1 MSKRFEIA
9 IIGADSPIAEGL
21 MELMTERGFP
31 VAETSALVLDPDSE
45 ADVSFA
51 GRPILL
57 DDARTF
63 DFSQVQLAFLAD
75 PDPEL
80 TAQAER
86 AADAGVIVI
95 DASGQTWR
103 DSAIPVVVPQ
113 VNAKALAGFA
123 ARGIVASPDRFNV
136 ALAPVLGA
144 LHAAFGLESV
154 TMTGL
159 VAASD
164 GGRAAL
170 EDLARETTA
179 LLNAR
184 FYERSYFA
192 RQIAFNVIGQ
202 EADAGPD
209 GCTERERRIGDELQD
224 LLGLPQLPV
233 QATLL
238 QVPVFYGLS
247 ATVEVRFARKLDLDA
262 VIETVS
268 GLPGFSIE
276 SSRLAD
282 DAITPV
288 TDAALNPDVRIGRLR
303 LARHDARG
311 LALWLAADNI
321 RRCSALNAL
330 ANAEILIRDHLD

>member
-9 IIGADSPIAEGL
+9 IIGADSPVAEAL
-21 MELMTERGFP
+21 MALMTERGFP
-31 VAETSALVLDPDSE
+31 VAETSALVLDPDSD

-75 PDPEL
+75 ADPEL

-113 VNAKALAGFA
+113 VNAKALAHFHE
-123 ARGIVASPDRFNV
+123 RSIVASPDRFNV
-136 ALAPVLGA
+136 ALAPVLAA
-144 LHAAFGLESV
+144 LHVAFGLERV
-154 TMTGL
+154 VMTGL
-159 VAASD
+159 IAASD
-164 GGRAAL
+164 GGRLAL

-184 FYERSYFA
+184 FYERNYYPK
-192 RQIAFNVIGQ
+192 QIAFNVIGQ

-209 GCTERERRIGDELQD
+209 GYTERERRIGDELQD

-233 QATLL
+233 QATLI
-238 QVPVFYGLS
+238 QVPVFYGHSMNL
-247 ATVEVRFARKLDLDA
+247 ELRFARKLDLDA
-262 VIETVS
+262 VIETLG
-268 GLPGFSIE
+268 GLTGFSVE
-276 SSRLAD
+276 NSRLAD

-288 TDAALNPDVRIGRLR
+288 TDAALNADVRIGRLR
-303 LARHDARG
+303 LARHDAQG
-311 LALWLAADNI
+311 LALWLTADNI
-321 RRCSALNAL
+321 RRCGALNAL
-330 ANAEILIRDHLD
+330 ANAEILIRDHLA